1 MFCCWLILSY
11 WVIFSYWLF
20 TWSCHKCRWE
30 ISFLNAGSEENLTL
44 VVNIFLQPTVYSRR
58 RPQKV
63 QSISLR
69 GQAKAIWAWIVWKPI
84 YHKQPCAIISSNTS
98 QYLLL
103 YLQRPSKKWKCCL
116 LYSLVLTWPPF
127 FLDNQNSGNSSRSG
141 KTETEMQ
148 WENWKVCIV
157 TSNPSFWFWYINLVL
172 HLPKMCI
179 LYRYLS

>member
-1 MFCCWLILSY
+1 MEKLPKCDTYFSIEFGKTHFYVWNMFCCWLILSY
-11 WVIFSYWLF
+11 WVIFSYWLL
-20 TWSCHKCRWE
+20 TWSCPKCRWE

-44 VVNIFLQPTVYSRR
+44 VVNIFLQPTVYS

-103 YLQRPSKKWKCCL
+103 YLQRPSKKWKCVC
-116 LYSLVLTWPPF
+116 
-127 FLDNQNSGNSSRSG
+127 
-141 KTETEMQ
+141 
-148 WENWKVCIV
+148 CIV
-157 TSNPSFWFWYINLVL
+157 
-172 HLPKMCI
+172 
-179 LYRYLS
+179 